1 MDYERPKHE
10 NSMSSGFRMKDYIE
24 IIWRKNK
31 KQELTDKNILDE
43 MVRIAICNQLY
54 WAEL

>member
-1 MDYERPKHE
+1 MDYERPKHA